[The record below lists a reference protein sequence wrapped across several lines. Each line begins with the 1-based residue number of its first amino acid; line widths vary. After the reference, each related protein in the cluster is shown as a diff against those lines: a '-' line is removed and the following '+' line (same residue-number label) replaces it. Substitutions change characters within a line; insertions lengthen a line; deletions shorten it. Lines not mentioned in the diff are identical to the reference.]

1 MQKGGKEMTRDD
13 ILDTNE
19 LAEMLGVK
27 REAIRQRVKR
37 HQLPRIKVGNA
48 LIFHKADLVKWGILD
63 GCVDSEGHVYCLS
76 KHRDLP

>member
-1 MQKGGKEMTRDD
+1 MTRDD

-37 HQLPRIKVGNA
+37 HQLPRIKVGNT
-48 LIFHKADLVKWGILD
+48 LIFHKADLVKWGVLD

>member
-1 MQKGGKEMTRDD
+1 MTRDD

-37 HQLPRIKVGNA
+37 HQLPRIKVGNM

>member
-1 MQKGGKEMTRDD
+1 MTRDD

>member
-1 MQKGGKEMTRDD
+1 MTRDD

-27 REAIRQRVKR
+27 REAIRQRVNR
-37 HQLPRIKVGNA
+37 HQLPRIKVGNT

-63 GCVDSEGHVYCLS
+63 GYIDSDGHVYCL
-76 KHRDLP
+76 KKP

>member
-1 MQKGGKEMTRDD
+1 MTRDD

-27 REAIRQRVKR
+27 REAIRQRVNR
-37 HQLPRIKVGNA
+37 HQLPRIKVGNT

-63 GCVDSEGHVYCLS
+63 GYVDSDGHVYCL
-76 KHRDLP
+76 KKP